1 MNHGTCPATRRTRTP
16 GRAAGVLLATA
27 LGLGGLAACGD
38 SAELEPGVVTTDELR
53 QVQEDVSAL
62 EDRVRGLEDRVRALA
77 EGSSQ
82 SAAPSEPPAED
93 DPLVE
98 DDAGVLQ
105 DAGSLVGQDVTVSAR
120 VVEVLTATD
129 LGSAFRIG
137 TGPGGADPG
146 GADPGGADPSGADPS
161 GVDQGGAVPVLTA
174 SPFDDLDVGDVV
186 RVSGTVTTVDR
197 DTFEQDFG
205 IAAEVLLDD
214 PDGFFADHE
223 GEAAVAADRIAVVA
237 EQAGS

>member
-1 MNHGTCPATRRTRTP
+1 M
-16 GRAAGVLLATA
+16 
-27 LGLGGLAACGD
+27 
-38 SAELEPGVVTTDELR
+38 VTTDELQ

-77 EGSSQ
+77 EGSE
-82 SAAPSEPPAED
+82 SAAPSEPPVED

-98 DDAGVLQ
+98 DEAGVLQ
-105 DAGSLVGQDVTVSAR
+105 DAGSLVGEDVTVSAP

-137 TGPGGADPG
+137 VDPGDVDPGDVDPGDVDPGDVDPGDVDPGDVDQGGADPG
-146 GADPGGADPSGADPS
+146 DVDP
-161 GVDQGGAVPVLTA
+161 GGAVPVLTA
-174 SPFDDLDVGDVV
+174 SPLDDLDVGDVV
-186 RVSGTVTTVDR
+186 RVSGTVTAVDR

-205 IAAEVLLDD
+205 IAADVLLDD

-237 EQAGS
+237 EQDGN